1 MALCSHENFI
11 RCYCVRMSV
20 ACLLELSRP
29 STGTTKVSDSPVCT
43 SCYFPVVDF
52 FDSVPSFIFSITGL
66 RFSPLS
72 SDHQPC
78 LSHCCTVLP
87 RHCQPRMPT
96 PILNCPRFLHS
107 DVGPCS
113 SVPIVRFFNP
123 ILPSPVS
130 SSMDPSLLAASLRSY
145 SLFPV
150 INFFHPIVTSRT
162 QRLL

>member
-1 MALCSHENFI
+1 MDHRTQHPTHIQQFNHTSHSHQCCHTHEDRLRRFRHIHARKSNFPMALCSHENFI
-11 RCYCVRMSV
+11 RCYCVHMSV

-52 FDSVPSFIFSITGL
+52 FDSVPLFIFSITGL

-96 PILNCPRFLHS
+96 PILNCPRFL
-107 DVGPCS
+107 
-113 SVPIVRFFNP
+113 
-123 ILPSPVS
+123 
-130 SSMDPSLLAASLRSY
+130 
-145 SLFPV
+145 
-150 INFFHPIVTSRT
+150 
-162 QRLL
+162 RL